1 MNQSEVKGKMRKRGQ
16 AREKFQLLSRHCVSE
31 EICRLFLLLLPQHWE
46 WGFTKNVIWKWIF
59 FPALIIFVYVSSV
72 FSLFF
77 SLSVNWCQHWFEF
90 FPNPPVN
97 ILGMVEN
104 VLVHHD
110 KKLMQHFVSCHVTS
124 QVRPRK
130 ASAYSYPQSGTHY
143 SPTW

>member
-1 MNQSEVKGKMRKRGQ
+1 MFCFYNIIEDEDVPKISFESE
-16 AREKFQLLSRHCVSE
+16 L
-31 EICRLFLLLLPQHWE
+31 
-46 WGFTKNVIWKWIF
+46 F
-59 FPALIIFVYVSSV
+59 FPEFIIFVYVSSV
-72 FSLFF
+72 FFFKFF

-110 KKLMQHFVSCHVTS
+110 KRLMQHFVSCHVTS

-130 ASAYSYPQSGTHY
+130 ASAYS
-143 SPTW
+143 